1 MKENQTV
8 QLILGE
14 ALFGGNLIGL
24 RPFPL
29 LQYSFK
35 DPYAPKRPLG
45 CRLLHQTNCDVI
57 RLHQSFV
64 GNYDF
69 EI

>member
-24 RPFPL
+24 IRSKTNVISLECRTCTVTL
-29 LQYSFK
+29 LICVADMNIMHDS
-35 DPYAPKRPLG
+35 DD
-45 CRLLHQTNCDVI
+45 C
-57 RLHQSFV
+57 
-64 GNYDF
+64 
-69 EI
+69 